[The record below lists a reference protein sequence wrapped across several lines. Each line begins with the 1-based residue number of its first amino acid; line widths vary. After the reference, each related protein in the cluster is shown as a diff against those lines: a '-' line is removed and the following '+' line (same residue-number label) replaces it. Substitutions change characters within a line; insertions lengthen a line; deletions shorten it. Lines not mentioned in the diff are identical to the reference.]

1 MDLIHWARELAETH
15 LSVVLPRRWTH
26 VQAVA
31 ARAAEVAPVMGGT
44 DGVVLVAA
52 AWLHDIGYAP
62 GAVNTGLHALDGARF
77 LRAQGAV
84 DERVTALVA
93 HHSAAMLEAELR
105 GLADQLA
112 ADFDQESSRV
122 ADALWYCDMT
132 TGPDGQRMTAH
143 ERFAEIQSRYGRG
156 HVVTEFI
163 TRAGPEL
170 TAAVTRTE
178 ERIADG
184 LSDRRRVRRTR

>member
-1 MDLIHWARELAETH
+1 MSWARGLAEAH
-15 LSVVLPRRWTH
+15 LSVALPRRWSH
-26 VQAVA
+26 VRAVGT
-31 ARAAEVAPVMGGT
+31 RAAEIAPQIGIDDGGT
-44 DGVVLVAA
+44 VLVAA

-62 GAVNTGLHALDGARF
+62 GVVQTGFHPLDGARF
-77 LRAQGAV
+77 LRARGA

-112 ADFDQESSRV
+112 AEFDREVSAV

-132 TGPDGQRMTAH
+132 TGPDGQRMTVH
-143 ERFAEIQSRYGRG
+143 ERFTEIRSRYGPG

-163 TRAGPEL
+163 TRAEPGL
-170 TAAVTRTE
+170 RAAAAHTE
-178 ERIADG
+178 ERMTAQ
-184 LSDRRRVRRTR
+184 SM

>member
-1 MDLIHWARELAETH
+1 MNLIRWARELAGTH
-15 LSVVLPRRWTH
+15 LAVVLPRRWTH

-31 ARAAEVAPVMGGT
+31 ARAAEVAPAMGTG
-44 DGVVLVAA
+44 DGSVLVAA
-52 AWLHDIGYAP
+52 AWLHDVGYAP

-112 ADFDQESSRV
+112 AEFDREVSAV

-132 TGPDGQRMTAH
+132 TGPDGQRMTVH
-143 ERFAEIQSRYGRG
+143 ERFAEIRSRYGPG
-156 HVVTEFI
+156 HVVTQFI
-163 TRAGPEL
+163 TAEPEL

-184 LSDRRRVRRTR
+184 LSDRRRIRRTR